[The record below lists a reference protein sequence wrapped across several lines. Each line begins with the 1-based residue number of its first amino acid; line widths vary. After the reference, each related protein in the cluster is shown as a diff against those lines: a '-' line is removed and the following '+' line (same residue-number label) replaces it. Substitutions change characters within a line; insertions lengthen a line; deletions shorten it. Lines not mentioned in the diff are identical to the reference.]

1 MSGVLPLGFS
11 EYQNLRLR
19 HRQPGFLRLASV
31 VDERKFPDA
40 LRGEQSTYVCN
51 GLVHGVRDSLDKNH
65 TGGRSSAGS
74 AISVIAKTPSRTE
87 RGTLGTAGNLLHGFQ
102 R

>member
-1 MSGVLPLGFS
+1 MSGVLPLIS

-19 HRQPGFLRLASV
+19 HRQAGFLRLDAV

-51 GLVHGVRDSLDKNH
+51 GLVHGVRDSLDKKSHWRAAMCWVRNQRDREN
-65 TGGRSSAGS
+65 TQSYRA
-74 AISVIAKTPSRTE
+74 R
-87 RGTLGTAGNLLHGFQ
+87 LL
-102 R
+102 